1 MRTPILGILIPYL
14 VFSILFEN
22 QTFKQSTM
30 MYLQGSYAVML
41 LGYYRYYR
49 PKTNIVK
56 ISLNIVCSIIL
67 SFYLQFNYR
76 NQVELNSTGNNYFPQ
91 REIILEIKIIQKV
104 RNRRTTEN
112 FHIKYL
118 GSVEKTP
125 QFASRIINRR
135 ILCSIDYKL
144 KESLKGKIIQ
154 VKGIM
159 NFDDKN
165 LLKIKRCKLISVK
178 TNSTYSNV
186 VSTLRSYIIKS
197 FERVNVPENEIS
209 GFLNAIFLGNKDTLS
224 EQEKENYQYSGTMHL
239 FAVSGLHVGFLYLI
253 FSFIFSGFCKNRIV
267 KELFVLLMM
276 IIYLELI
283 YYPPS
288 ALRATMMVFVWQCT
302 TIFSKRK
309 NTFSSLFLS
318 CLVLLIIDPSY
329 VISIGFQLS
338 YTVVF
343 SILVY
348 SKISREIQYE
358 RFNFFG
364 KFLTS
369 SLITS
374 YSAFCGSMLLV
385 YDYFNL
391 IVPISIFVNL
401 LAVPIAFLFVLNSF
415 VMLLIQPI
423 VGIEIF
429 SQVFYFLYWLL
440 EIIIHFCNFE
450 NVTYFKIQESKNI
463 SNIIHLIYPLSF
475 VVYFLSEKGFIFK
488 TFLFILIPIFFLFL
502 FSFFI

>member
-22 QTFKQSTM
+22 QTFKQSTI
-30 MYLQGSYAVML
+30 MYIQGSYAVML

-49 PKTNIVK
+49 PNTNIVK
-56 ISLNIVCSIIL
+56 ISLNIACSIIL
-67 SFYLQFNYR
+67 SCYLQYNYR
-76 NQVELNSTGNNYFPQ
+76 NLVVLNSTDNNYFPQ
-91 REIILEIKIIQKV
+91 REIILEIKINQKV
-104 RNRRTTEN
+104 KNRQTNQN
-112 FHIKYL
+112 FHVKYL

-125 QFASRIINRR
+125 QFASGIINRR

-144 KESLKGKIIQ
+144 REKLKGKIIR
-154 VKGIM
+154 VKGII
-159 NFDDKN
+159 NFNDKN
-165 LLKIKRCKLISVK
+165 LLKINRCKLISVK
-178 TNSTYSNV
+178 TISTYSIFICKI
-186 VSTLRSYIIKS
+186 RSYIIKS
-197 FERVNVPENEIS
+197 FDEVNVPDNEIS
-209 GFLNAIFLGNKDTLS
+209 GFLNAIFLGNKDTLC
-224 EQEKENYQYSGTMHL
+224 EKEKENYQYSGTMHL

-253 FSFIFSGFCKNRIV
+253 FLSIFSWFCKNRIA
-267 KELFVLLMM
+267 KELLVLLMI

-288 ALRATMMVFVWQCT
+288 AMRATMMLFVWQCT
-302 TIFSKRK
+302 IIFSKRK
-309 NTFSSLFLS
+309 HAFSSLFLS

-329 VISIGFQLS
+329 VISVGFQLS

-364 KFLTS
+364 KFLTG

-374 YSAFCGSMLLV
+374 YSAFCGSVLLV

-391 IVPISIFVNL
+391 IVPISIFINL
-401 LAVPIAFLFVLNSF
+401 LAVPIAFLFVLTSF
-415 VMLLIQPI
+415 IMLLIQPI

-429 SQVFYFLYWLL
+429 SQIFYFLYGLL
-440 EIIIHFCNFE
+440 EIIIQFCNFE
-450 NVTYFKIQESKNI
+450 DVTYFKIQENKNI
-463 SNIIHLIYPLSF
+463 SNIIHLIYPFSF
-475 VVYFLSEKGFIFK
+475 IIYFLSEKGFIFNSI
-488 TFLFILIPIFFLFL
+488 LFMLTPFLFL
-502 FSFFI
+502 FLFASVI